1 MNIQPSGAPV
11 ASKLDDR
18 VAALD
23 SQNATRPAAAPA
35 GASVA
40 VRAAM
45 PGQTAEPTR
54 EELDDAVKKINES
67 LPASAQ
73 GLEFSVD
80 EDNKQ
85 TVVKIIDLGTREVV
99 RQIPTVEALEIA
111 KALDKAVGK
120 LINQTA

>member
-23 SQNATRPAAAPA
+23 SQNATRPAAS
-35 GASVA
+35 ASA
-40 VRAAM
+40 AARAAA
-45 PGQTAEPTR
+45 PSQGAQPTR
-54 EELDDAVKKINES
+54 EELDEAVKKINES

-80 EDNKQ
+80 EDSKQ

-111 KALDKAVGK
+111 KALDKAVGH

>member
-23 SQNATRPAAAPA
+23 SQDVPRPVAVTGASAAA
-35 GASVA
+35 
-40 VRAAM
+40 RAAV

-80 EDNKQ
+80 EDSKQ

>member
-1 MNIQPSGAPV
+1 MNIQPTGAPV

-23 SQNATRPAAAPA
+23 SQNATRPLVATAGARAAAPDQA
-35 GASVA
+35 PYPS
-40 VRAAM
+40 
-45 PGQTAEPTR
+45 R
-54 EELDDAVKKINES
+54 EELDDAVKKINAS

-80 EDNKQ
+80 EDSKQ
-85 TVVKIIDLGTREVV
+85 TVVKIVDLGTREVV

-111 KALDKAVGK
+111 KALDKAVGH